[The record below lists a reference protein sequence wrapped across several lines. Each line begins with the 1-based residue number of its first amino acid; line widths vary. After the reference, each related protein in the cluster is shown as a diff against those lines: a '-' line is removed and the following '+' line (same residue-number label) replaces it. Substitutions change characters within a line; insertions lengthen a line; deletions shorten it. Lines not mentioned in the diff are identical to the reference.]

1 MPFSGLMTQEC
12 WRLINNACWCE
23 TALKLTHL
31 PSGSSEWPQPQPLV
45 VSHSTLLSLVRSSP
59 SFITAF
65 PIPHHHPS
73 HSPSSPSP
81 FSIIVLPI
89 LHCYPLL
96 PHHHPSHP
104 PSSSPSFI
112 TAHVVGGSARSR
124 HPQRASTE
132 AHKPPAKRLFARD
145 LKFRDFSWTSL
156 GKKGVEQSRSVP

>member
-89 LHCYPLL
+89 LHCYPL
-96 PHHHPSHP
+96 HP
-104 PSSSPSFI
+104 PSSSFPSSVIFS
-112 TAHVVGGSARSR
+112 TLHHYPCGGWLCQIPTSPTSQHRGSQA
-124 HPQRASTE
+124 ASQAPLCT
-132 AHKPPAKRLFARD
+132 
-145 LKFRDFSWTSL
+145 
-156 GKKGVEQSRSVP
+156 